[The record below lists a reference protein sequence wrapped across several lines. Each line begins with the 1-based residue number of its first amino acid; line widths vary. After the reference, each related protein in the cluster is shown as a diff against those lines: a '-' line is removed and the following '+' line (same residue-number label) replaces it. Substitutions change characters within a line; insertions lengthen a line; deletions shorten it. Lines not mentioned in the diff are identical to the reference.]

1 MNNNNNNNT
10 IKDRLVDTHF
20 DNMESLERARGD
32 YIRKSENVVEHYNMI
47 TTGDRPRL
55 ELENLIERKRNQD
68 QILAD
73 GVVQANSVYD
83 HSRNPNADNIEDEI
97 NMRVERRILDDMRAH
112 KEIVEGLIQEME
124 EISGNNLTQNPDSSQ
139 TLREVHNKLEQSSQR
154 YEDWITRSDMTL
166 DQYYTVDRPHLIPE
180 NTTQPDLPVPAPFS
194 DSDSESD
201 FDSYSDTGS
210 ESGSNVSE
218 ELSENIS
225 QPGSDPNLSSDS
237 WETISDSD
245 EEEVAQETIQEASG
259 EVREEI
265 TEKVAE
271 ETTVETT
278 EKTLEDT
285 VESSAKDPVE
295 DTSNPSE
302 VDTHTSSSSNTKRKR
317 DESEELEE
325 ESYIN
330 PTKRLKDTDDTNPE
344 EDKKVEVGLASENV
358 VASSS
363 VTADLSPSRKRKRD
377 DEENSLEQE
386 GPKEKKEKS
395 SLLDDFADLSSEP
408 ADYFGGDD

>member
-1 MNNNNNNNT
+1 
-10 IKDRLVDTHF
+10 
-20 DNMESLERARGD
+20 
-32 YIRKSENVVEHYNMI
+32 
-47 TTGDRPRL
+47 
-55 ELENLIERKRNQD
+55 
-68 QILAD
+68 
-73 GVVQANSVYD
+73 
-83 HSRNPNADNIEDEI
+83 
-97 NMRVERRILDDMRAH
+97 MRAH

-201 FDSYSDTGS
+201 FDSSDTGS

-218 ELSENIS
+218 ELSEDIS

-271 ETTVETT
+271 ETTEKTT
-278 EKTLEDT
+278 EKNVEDT

-295 DTSNPSE
+295 NTSNPSG
-302 VDTHTSSSSNTKRKR
+302 VDTHISSSSNTKRKR

-330 PTKRLKDTDDTNPE
+330 PIKRLKDTEQTDPE
-344 EDKKVEVGLASENV
+344 EEKKVEVGPASEYIAPSSNVEQEPASPSTDLAS
-358 VASSS
+358 S
-363 VTADLSPSRKRKRD
+363 SRKRKRD
-377 DEENSLEQE
+377 DEEDTLVGDPETA
-386 GPKEKKEKS
+386 PKEKKEKL
-395 SLLDDFADLSSEP
+395 SLLDDFADVSTEP